1 MLELNGQNISGNPRA
16 YLVDFGLAYRF
27 KTAAGIHK
35 PFVHDERRAHEG
47 TLEFTSR
54 DAHHG
59 SKYFFFLNQLIFLH
73 ICHESKNTIRVS
85 LK

>member
-1 MLELNGQNISGNPRA
+1 MDALEYIHSRGYAHADIKGSNILLSLCKEGENAQQSKA
-16 YLVDFGLAYRF
+16 YLVDYGLAYRF
-27 KTAAGIHK
+27 RTGLGIHK

-59 SKYFFFLNQLIFLH
+59 SKP
-73 ICHESKNTIRVS
+73 
-85 LK
+85 